1 MTYHS
6 QEIGELAKALA
17 AAQFRFEGVEK
28 DSKNPFF
35 KSKYADLHSIWQ
47 AIRAPLSENGL
58 AISQLTSEENG
69 KDYLITMLIHSS
81 GQWIKSVT
89 HIKTAKSD
97 IQSFGGAI
105 TYCKRYA
112 IQAIVGISSYDDDG
126 EEAMKHA
133 RAEKPK
139 EEEKGST
146 IDDLAKTL
154 LEFSKEEISE
164 YVAYIAHKSNMT
176 VSDVILKCMSS
187 DVSFN
192 SFRDKLKANI
202 DKKKQST

>member
-6 QEIGELAKALA
+6 TEIGELAKALSA
-17 AAQFRFEGVEK
+17 FQGKLEGVEK

-35 KSKYADLHSIWQ
+35 KSKYASLDAIWSV
-47 AIRAPLSENGL
+47 IRQPLSENQL
-58 AISQLTSEENG
+58 AISQAPLYIDG
-69 KDYLITMLIHSS
+69 KDFLETLLMHSS
-81 GQWIKSVT
+81 GQWRSSLMHVRTSKPDVQ
-89 HIKTAKSD
+89 AL
-97 IQSFGGAI
+97 GGSL
-105 TYCKRYA
+105 TYSERYA
-112 IQAIVGISSYDDDG
+112 LCGILGISSYDDDG
-126 EEAMKHA
+126 EEAMKHV

-146 IDDLAKTL
+146 IDDLAKGM

-176 VSDVILKCMSS
+176 VSDVVSKCMSS

-192 SFRDKLKANI
+192 SFRDKLKASI
-202 DKKKQST
+202 DKKKQPT